1 MNKKTAFT
9 LIELLAVIAI
19 MGILAGILMPALSKA
34 REKAKVGKCIAT
46 IASLQTALSMYQ
58 VDYGVYPASSDSG
71 TQRNGNS
78 HHGDFDGV
86 PNNFV
91 AALTASTKGGPYME
105 FKGKDLYDDGSSTG
119 SGHKYV
125 LKDPWGNAYIYV
137 CRKARD
143 GSIVSSSYGPFH
155 PDTTTPSNNS
165 YNIYSLGPDKKTDDD
180 DTSAPADFIDYSSHG
195 VGDWNESEMYDH
207 NKCGDWN
214 DSNIDSD
221 NFRYDDIN
229 SWDGSRSG

>member
-1 MNKKTAFT
+1 MNKKSFT

-19 MGILAGILMPALSKA
+19 MGILAGLLMPALGKA

-58 VDYGVYPASSDSG
+58 VDYGVYPYSTDDH
-71 TQRNGNS
+71 TEQHNGNS
-78 HHGDFDGV
+78 SNATHDPTNTLV
-86 PNNFV
+86 E
-91 AALTASTKGGPYME
+91 ALTATTLGGPYME
-105 FKGKDLYDDGSSTG
+105 FKGKDLDETDSNRP
-119 SGHKYV
+119 V
-125 LKDPWGNAYIYV
+125 LLDPWGQAYIYV
-137 CRKARD
+137 SRLAED
-143 GSIVSSSYGPFH
+143 GDKVTEANRGPWH
-155 PDTTTPSNNS
+155 PDTTTVSNNT

-180 DTSAPADFIDYSSHG
+180 DTSAPPTNFIDYSS
-195 VGDWNESEMYDH
+195 VSNWDEDEMYDH

-214 DSNIDSD
+214 DPNIDSD